1 MYIYLD
7 ETLVIGRRQQRNR
20 NACRPIWPDAEILIQ
35 LMVGV
40 GSSLR
45 GSDQIFV
52 HVECRRTTG
61 VSIAEGHDD
70 IPAHDLKI
78 HVGDLDGG
86 TRAA

>member
-1 MYIYLD
+1 MHIYLD
-7 ETLVIGRRQQRNR
+7 EALVIGRRQQRNR

-52 HVECRRTTG
+52 HVEDSRTTG
-61 VSIAEGHDD
+61 RGMAEGHDD
-70 IPAHDLKI
+70 VPADDLKI